1 MQKIIEKVLGKRAK
15 IERIRKRKGKERWI
29 VMIVE
34 FGEEEDAKEII
45 RRGRDK
51 NEMGLG

>member
-1 MQKIIEKVLGKRAK
+1 MQKIIEKVLGRRAK
-15 IERIRKRKGKERWI
+15 IERKGKEGWI